1 MEMLNVIEEQY
12 IMQRRKPVRISLE
25 TGLVHPASNGR
36 IERSP
41 YRPTRRAERAPA
53 PLILDY
59 PRVADTRERNE
70 RRAPSPRPTPRPSWR
85 KPRRPASEAF
95 SLVGL
100 IEAMA
105 SPKVLKP
112 VAIGIGLLALAVAVA
127 AAGVAE
133 RPADLRGFSIPE
145 DVSSAAVLL
154 DAVSGEARAVEDSAP
169 MPSLPLTL
177 SMSSYRVVK
186 NDTLDVIARRHGL
199 RLDTLISANGIGDV
213 RRIVAGSTL
222 KIPNIDGVAYTVKKG
237 ESLSG
242 IASARG
248 VSVLDIVDANDL
260 SSQTIQP
267 GQALFIPG
275 ARLSSYDLKK
285 ALGSLVIW
293 PVSGRISS
301 RFGYRPNPFTGI
313 RQFHNGLDIVGPV
326 DSAIKAAM
334 DGRVAETGY
343 SAVFG
348 NFVILTHPEGYQ
360 TLYAHL
366 NKITVKQGQSVRQGG
381 SVGLLGSTGYSTG
394 PHLHFGVFK
403 RGAAMDP
410 LKLLK

>member
-1 MEMLNVIEEQY
+1 MQNVIGEQY
-12 IMQRRKPVRISLE
+12 IIQRRRPVRISLE
-25 TGLVHPASNGR
+25 SGLVHPASNGR

-41 YRPTRRAERAPA
+41 SRAIRRAERRNPE
-53 PLILDY
+53 
-59 PRVADTRERNE
+59 PRAVGFSGITEAQTLRA
-70 RRAPSPRPTPRPSWR
+70 RRAASVPPR
-85 KPRRPASEAF
+85 ASALKTV
-95 SLVGL
+95 SLGGL
-100 IEAMA
+100 IEALA
-105 SPKVLKP
+105 SPKIVKP
-112 VAIGIGLLALAVAVA
+112 IALGIGLLALAVAVA
-127 AAGVAE
+127 AVSVAE
-133 RPADLRGFSIPE
+133 RPADLSGFSLPE
-145 DVSSAAVLL
+145 DGSSSAMLL
-154 DAVSGEARAVEDSAP
+154 DAVSAQAVAADDAAP

-186 NDTLDVIARRHGL
+186 NDTLEVIARRYGL

-222 KIPNIDGVAYTVKKG
+222 KIPSMDGVAYSVRKG

-267 GQALFIPG
+267 GQTLFIPG

-293 PVSGRISS
+293 PFSGRISS
-301 RFGYRPNPFTGI
+301 SFGYRPNPFTGI
-313 RQFHNGLDIVGPV
+313 RQFHNGIDIAGSLNSSV
-326 DSAIKAAM
+326 KAAM

-366 NKITVKQGQSVRQGG
+366 NKILVKQGEGVRQGG

-394 PHLHFGVFK
+394 PHVHFGVFK
-403 RGAAMDP
+403 RGIAIDP
-410 LKLLK
+410 LKVLK